1 MLAEAAASVA
11 RPIPSRMEISFTGER
26 FLPGCAGEIAYEH
39 WHRYAFARRFAAG
52 KRVLDAAC
60 GEGYGTALLGQTAS
74 EVVGVDIDG
83 PTVAHASARYG
94 AGACMHFV
102 EASCTELPL
111 PDASIDVVVS
121 FETIEHLRD
130 VDQPRMLAEFARVLV
145 PGGIVVISSPNKRL
159 YSDERNY
166 VNEFHLHELY
176 RDGLARLLA
185 PAFSAQ
191 RWYHQRIATWS
202 GIWAE
207 DAAVEAEAWVGD
219 ADGLTPYTGHDGMY
233 FVVVAART
241 PEALP
246 PAAPRV
252 SLLAD
257 AEDSEGKRALANA
270 GEVMRLDAL
279 LKASNSALDRQ
290 TAHIHHLETLI
301 AERER
306 IVAERERIVA
316 ERDRQLD
323 EAAKL
328 VAEERRQSLE
338 RNRLIAGLQGEI
350 TRLNDAV
357 SATERIVSYR
367 QSFRWWL
374 ALPWTRFKLWLGA
387 RR

>member
-1 MLAEAAASVA
+1 
-11 RPIPSRMEISFTGER
+11 MEISFTGER

-39 WHRYAFARRFAAG
+39 WHRYAFARRFTPG

-60 GEGYGTALLGQTAS
+60 GEGYGTALLGKTAS

-83 PTVAHASARYG
+83 RTVAHASARYG
-94 AGACMHFV
+94 AGARMRFV

-145 PGGIVVISSPNKRL
+145 PRGIVVISSPNKRL

-176 RDGLARLLA
+176 RDDLARLLT

-202 GIWAE
+202 GIWSE

-219 ADGLTPYTGHDGMY
+219 ADGVIPYTGRDGMY

-241 PEALP
+241 HEALP
-246 PAAPRV
+246 LAAPRV

-270 GEVMRLDAL
+270 GEVLRLDAL

-290 TAHIHHLETLI
+290 TGHIHQLETLI
-301 AERER
+301 AEREQVVAGRDR
-306 IVAERERIVA
+306 IIA
-316 ERDRQLD
+316 ERDRQLG
-323 EAAKL
+323 EAAKQ
-328 VAEERRQSLE
+328 VAEEQRQMAE
-338 RNRLIAGLQGEI
+338 RNRIIAVQQVEI
-350 TRLNDAV
+350 ARLNDALT
-357 SATERIVSYR
+357 AKERIVSYR

-374 ALPWTRFKLWLGA
+374 ALPWMRFKLWLEA
-387 RR
+387 RHR